1 MLTIK
6 SPYWLIGFLVVIYQ
20 KMRLILL
27 YKMIINDP
35 YLMQT
40 KDESQLHRFMTY
52 MQFLVFFEK
61 NSFSVMHRSLL

>member
-6 SPYWLIGFLVVIYQ
+6 SHYWLIVFLVVIYQ
-20 KMRLILL
+20 KVQLILL
-27 YKMIINDP
+27 YKMIINDS

-61 NSFSVMHRSLL
+61 NSFSVMHRSPL

>member
-6 SPYWLIGFLVVIYQ
+6 SPYGLIVFLVVIYQ

-27 YKMIINDP
+27 CKMIINDP

-40 KDESQLHRFMTY
+40 KDESQLHGFMTY

-61 NSFSVMHRSLL
+61 NSFSKIHRPPP

>member
-1 MLTIK
+1 MLTII
-6 SPYWLIGFLVVIYQ
+6 SPYWLIVFLVVIYQ
-20 KMRLILL
+20 KMQLILL

-61 NSFSVMHRSLL
+61 NSFSVVHCSSL